1 VRTRR
6 TPTRIATLAGAP
18 PVEVLTT
25 TARRHGEDPATI
37 AIERGLRTAA
47 AVATVPDG
55 WQWPRWLDRQTRP
68 GHPSFVAAGDV
79 ALVENVTG
87 RDWRTVGTV
96 SSGVLALVDPRGL
109 VSPVH
114 GGWTLDWLVAAED
127 RWHRPGRDA
136 GVRQRLLDG
145 APVPETSCRVAGGDV
160 VHRVYGAT
168 LGGDLGDSVVIEI
181 ENETSTPVAVAFAL
195 RPADLLAAGT
205 ITSIELDETR
215 VVVDGRPAV
224 LFERPPAHAVFGDAF
239 FDSLTRVVANEAGSD
254 TATSVRDP
262 LGLAQAAFV
271 VPVPHKTSVRVVLT
285 TGTERRVGP
294 VADAVVPPAAAVARG
309 WATHAEQAAR
319 LELPDARLVACYE
332 AAVRGMLLASG
343 GGTVAA
349 PVGREDRWTV
359 ADEADVVHTMQ
370 MVGLHEGAGAVV
382 RSRGDEFELDGWFR
396 REQPSLSRN
405 ASVFHAV
412 AATWNL
418 AGDRDTFDTVLG
430 PTVKAAHWSER
441 FRARRNRSIAEA
453 DAYASHDA
461 LAALATALAGVDQHE
476 AAQDV
481 AAFAARFVLD
491 HERITDAAPA
501 DDRDLFVATS
511 RGIDVRASVE
521 RATAWFLAGDE
532 RALPILGW
540 LTEVGGTNGRW
551 PTSVHPRLGTGS
563 SGSGDDPAVAAAV
576 ARMAL
581 ALAVHVDGT
590 TVRLLPFVPESWL
603 GSPID
608 VRGVPTPMGR
618 CSFSVRWHG
627 ERPALLW
634 ELDGHDG
641 RAVRITAPGLDPRFA
656 SVDPSGEALLAPP
669 RTSAAAPPASFTA
682 PSTVAGEPVVEEPIV
697 DEPGPSFA

>member
-25 TARRHGEDPATI
+25 TARRHGDDPQTI

-55 WQWPRWLDRQTRP
+55 WQWPRWLDRQMRP

-79 ALVENVTG
+79 SIVENLTG

-109 VSPVH
+109 VAPVL
-114 GGWTLDWLVAAED
+114 GGFTLDWLVAAED

-145 APVPETSCRVAGGDV
+145 APVLETACRVAGGDV
-160 VHRVYGAT
+160 VQRVYGAT
-168 LGGDLGDSVVIEI
+168 LGGDLGDSVVIEV
-181 ENETSTPVAVAFAL
+181 ENETSLPVAIAFAL

-205 ITSIELDETR
+205 ITSIELDDTR
-215 VVVDGRPAV
+215 VVVDGRPAL

-239 FDSLTRVVANEAGSD
+239 FDSLTRVVANEAGNDS
-254 TATSVRDP
+254 TTSVRDP

-271 VPVPHKTSVRVVLT
+271 VPVPHKTSVRVVLA

-294 VADAVVPPAAAVARG
+294 VAEAVVPPAAAVARG
-309 WATHAEQAAR
+309 WTSHAEQAAR
-319 LELPDARLVACYE
+319 LELPDARVVACYE

-343 GGTVAA
+343 GGTIAA

-359 ADEADVVHTMQ
+359 ADEADIVRAMQ

-382 RSRGDEFELDGWFR
+382 RRRGDEFELDGWFR
-396 REQPSLSRN
+396 REQPSLARN
-405 ASVFHAV
+405 ASVFHAI

-418 AGDRDTFDTVLG
+418 ARDRATFDTVLG

-441 FRARRNRSIAEA
+441 YRSRRNRSIAEA

-461 LAALATALAGVDQHE
+461 LAALAAALAGVGQPE

-491 HERITDAAPA
+491 HERTTDPAVA
-501 DDRDLFVATS
+501 DDREVFVATP
-511 RGIDVRASVE
+511 RGIDVRASVQ
-521 RATAWFLAGDE
+521 RATAWFVAGDE
-532 RALPILGW
+532 RALPILAW
-540 LTEVGGTNGRW
+540 LTEVGGTSGRW
-551 PTSVHPRLGTGS
+551 PTSVHPRLGTGT

-576 ARMAL
+576 AQMAL

-590 TVRLLPFVPESWL
+590 TVRLLPCVPASWL
-603 GSPID
+603 GSPVD

-634 ELDGHDG
+634 EIDGHDG
-641 RAVRITAPGLDPRFA
+641 GAVRITAAGLDPTFV
-656 SVDPSGEALLAPP
+656 STEPSGEALLAAP
-669 RTSAAAPPASFTA
+669 RTGPAAAAATTPAA
-682 PSTVAGEPVVEEPIV
+682 PV
-697 DEPGPSFA
+697 DEPGSSFA